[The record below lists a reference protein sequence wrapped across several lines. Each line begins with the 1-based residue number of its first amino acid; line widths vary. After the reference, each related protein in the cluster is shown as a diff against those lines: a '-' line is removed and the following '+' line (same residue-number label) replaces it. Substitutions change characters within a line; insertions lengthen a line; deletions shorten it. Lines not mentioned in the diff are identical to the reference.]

1 MLISAQKTQ
10 LLHEHFPKLS
20 EREIQ
25 NLHEFL
31 DDYCD
36 LLWRV
41 FDRLE
46 REKKPGFDPRLDA
59 S

>member
-1 MLISAQKTQ
+1 MFNSAQKTQ
-10 LLHEHFPKLS
+10 LLHENFPKLS
-20 EREIQ
+20 DREIQ

-46 REKKPGFDPRLDA
+46 REKNPNFDPRLDA